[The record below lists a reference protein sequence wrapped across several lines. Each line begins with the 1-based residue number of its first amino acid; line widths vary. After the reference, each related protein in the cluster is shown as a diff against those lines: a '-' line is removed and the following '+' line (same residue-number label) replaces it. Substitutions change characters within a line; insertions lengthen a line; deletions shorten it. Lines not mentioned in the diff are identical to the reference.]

1 MDDLKTMTNAQLE
14 SYAHLR
20 GIDVSDCSTKAD
32 RIEKIEGYEG
42 ESGRVELEV
51 MGISVSMAEDA
62 LDDFEV
68 LGWLGDITR
77 KGDPTVLP
85 DLMKRLF
92 RDDWQRIFEKL
103 KGGDYRLRTSKAAE
117 FFAAI
122 MEELNAKN

>member
-117 FFAAI
+117 FFTAI